1 MDDNESLILDIS
13 SESDDESEIVFDDNT
28 EDDKIDYKAD
38 NYCIS
43 NQKQASYYEQQY
55 NQRGQIKLLIAT
67 DLRKIFNAILSNY
80 DTCTNQMKLV
90 VNSIALSLNEIT
102 QTDGQSSGIFRHI
115 SRNHVSKEYAMEQML
130 NIMR

>member
-43 NQKQASYYEQQY
+43 NQKQASNYEQQY
-55 NQRGQIKLLIAT
+55 NQRGQNETIECYRFEN
-67 DLRKIFNAILSNY
+67 DL
-80 DTCTNQMKLV
+80 
-90 VNSIALSLNEIT
+90 
-102 QTDGQSSGIFRHI
+102 
-115 SRNHVSKEYAMEQML
+115 
-130 NIMR
+130 